1 MGKTRIV
8 GLVLVL
14 AGLAAAF
21 WRVAAD
27 LVSAWLRDETY
38 SHGLLMVPLALYVV
52 WRQRADL
59 EALPKRP
66 SVAGLGVLAASLI
79 ALGAGAA
86 HASPFLARLALLG
99 SLAGIV
105 ALFWGVRHL
114 KAVSFAFVLLLL
126 GVPIPEAVFGR
137 ITFPLQMLAA
147 RFGEATLKALQIPV
161 FRDGTL
167 IVLANATLEV
177 AEACSGIRSLV
188 SLVALAAI
196 WGYVS
201 ESPLW
206 LRWLLAAASVP
217 IAILANGVRVA
228 GTGVAAHFMGPAAA
242 QGFFHSFSGW
252 LVFLVAV
259 ALLLALHRL
268 ALRLRPDRGGR
279 PRC

>member
-1 MGKTRIV
+1 MGRARVV
-8 GLVLVL
+8 GLGLVV
-14 AGLAAAF
+14 AGVAAAF

-27 LVSAWLRDETY
+27 LVSAWMRDETY
-38 SHGLLMVPLALYVV
+38 SHGLLMVPLAIYVV
-52 WRQRADL
+52 WLQRGDL
-59 EALPKRP
+59 ARLTLRP
-66 SVAGLGVLAASLI
+66 SAAGLVLVAASLL
-79 ALGAGAA
+79 ALGTGVA
-86 HASPFLARLALLG
+86 HAEPFVARLALLG
-99 SLAGIV
+99 ALAGTV
-105 ALFWGVRHL
+105 AVFWSARHV

-126 GVPIPEAVFGR
+126 AVPLPQALFGL

-147 RFGEATLKALQIPV
+147 RFGEVTLTALQIPV
-161 FRDGTL
+161 FRDGTM

-201 ESPLW
+201 GSPLW

-217 IAILANGVRVA
+217 IAIVANGVRVA
-228 GTGVAAHFMGPAAA
+228 GTGIAAHFMGPDAA

-259 ALLLALHRL
+259 ALLLGLHRL
-268 ALRLRPDRGGR
+268 ALRLRPAGGSASS
-279 PRC
+279 